1 MPSSNFWSAQ
11 TAAPKRS
18 YRFMVQI
25 NDTVLWWA
33 KNVNTPS
40 FDVSEIEHSF
50 LGNTYFFPGKVA
62 WSTVSMT
69 LVDPVTPDAVAFTNS
84 LLTQSGYMIPKDTSA
99 LQRST
104 MDKPDAI
111 AAAGDLDLTI
121 SVLDADGAAIEV
133 WTLNQAFIKSA
144 KFGDLSYEDEQ
155 MRTVDIEWRYD
166 WASCEFTSE
175 HPTAGV
181 KGTDY
186 FEVGKIPSTV
196 PEYNP

>member
-1 MPSSNFWSAQ
+1 
-11 TAAPKRS
+11 
-18 YRFMVQI
+18 MVQI
-25 NDTVLWWA
+25 NQTVLWWA

-50 LGNTYFFPGKVA
+50 LGNKYFFPGKVS
-62 WSTVSMT
+62 WSTISMT

-84 LLTQSGYMIPKDTSA
+84 LLTQSGYMIPKNTNA
-99 LQRST
+99 PQRST
-104 MDKPDAI
+104 IDKPDAI
-111 AAAGDLDLTI
+111 AASKGLDLTI
-121 SVLDADGAAIEV
+121 SVLDSEGEAIEV

-166 WASCEFTSE
+166 WASCEFTAA

-181 KGTDY
+181 ANTDY
-186 FEVGKIPSTV
+186 FEVGDIP
-196 PEYNP
+196 NPSDAYEPT